1 MTLLCKDICIAKPYL
16 LPTDLIVEKERDNF
30 SLCIFV
36 LWSSIFFFFFL
47 LVRVW
52 LYYANSTFSY
62 SFGIHTCSSVGLVLC
77 FSLYIVFSSFFL
89 LSRKA

>member
-36 LWSSIFFFFFL
+36 LWSSIFFFFF
-47 LVRVW
+47 
-52 LYYANSTFSY
+52 
-62 SFGIHTCSSVGLVLC
+62 SFGEGLVVLC
-77 FSLYIVFSSFFL
+77 EFYF
-89 LSRKA
+89 